1 MKPKSLTDDSII
13 RINKMMCNQTIADKV
28 KSMGKEGKSYQIYTV
43 ENDGI
48 VVLGET
54 KCRFWNR
61 LIGCQFKLPFEAFS
75 TAVWDALVDLST
87 GKNQE
92 AIIRGLSKEII
103 IQAQREKRYD
113 WVVRRLEDCY
123 DHVCNLVE
131 GNQSLE
137 GDPGKSGQNDSATIF
152 TSGNQPVNVNVNFDG
167 HKRTFRFPDSMGAA
181 DLVIEMG
188 VTGVHSEKR

>member
-137 GDPGKSGQNDSATIF
+137 GDPGRSGQNDSSTIF
-152 TSGNQPVNVNVNFDG
+152 TGSFSSVKALYKTSLAGLEEI
-167 HKRTFRFPDSMGAA
+167 FPSLSNLIKSASI
-181 DLVIEMG
+181 LG
-188 VTGVHSEKR
+188 VTKI